1 MGSQRLR
8 LVFCTED
15 MDMVV
20 MAMLVLD
27 MAMLPLLPMAT
38 LLVVSMARG
47 LLKLSQRLVCTMED
61 MVMELV
67 WALVWD
73 MVDMDIL
80 VLDMLDMVAMV
91 WDMAVDM
98 GMAALSMVKLIY
110 ASKSSK
116 VIFLSFCAFIRNHLL
131 IR

>member
-1 MGSQRLR
+1 
-8 LVFCTED
+8 
-15 MDMVV
+15 
-20 MAMLVLD
+20 MAMVFLA

-38 LLVVSMARG
+38 LLMVSMARG
-47 LLKLSQRLVCTMED
+47 LLKLSQRPVCTMED

-67 WALVWD
+67 WAMVWD
-73 MVDMDIL
+73 MLAMDIL

-116 VIFLSFCAFIRNHLL
+116 
-131 IR
+131 

>member
-67 WALVWD
+67 WA
-73 MVDMDIL
+73 M

>member
-1 MGSQRLR
+1 M
-8 LVFCTED
+8 ED
-15 MDMVV
+15 MDMVLA
-20 MAMLVLD
+20 MAMLT
-27 MAMLPLLPMAT
+27 LLPMAN
-38 LLVVSMARG
+38 LLMVSMARG
-47 LLKLSQRLVCTMED
+47 PLKLSQRLMLVCTMED

-67 WALVWD
+67 WDMLD
-73 MVDMDIL
+73 MVDMDIQ

>member
-67 WALVWD
+67 WAMVWD
-73 MVDMDIL
+73 MVDM

>member
-1 MGSQRLR
+1 M
-8 LVFCTED
+8 ED
-15 MDMVV
+15 MDMVLV
-20 MAMLVLD
+20 WAMLT
-27 MAMLPLLPMAT
+27 LLPMAT
-38 LLVVSMARG
+38 LLMVSMARG
-47 LLKLSQRLVCTMED
+47 PLKLSQRLMLVCTMED

-67 WALVWD
+67 WG
-73 MVDMDIL
+73 
-80 VLDMLDMVAMV
+80 MLDMVAMV

-131 IR
+131 IRKKI